1 MFCISFLREVKAMD
15 YGLLPLARR
24 SMLQQSDVGNVRPT
38 RGCFPPCQGEALL
51 SIMWLNCQPDW

>member
-15 YGLLPLARR
+15 YGFTTTCPAVDVAAVRCRKYKACKRMLPSASRR
-24 SMLQQSDVGNVRPT
+24 
-38 RGCFPPCQGEALL
+38 ALL